1 MNFCMIPIQL
11 IPVLWDE
18 IAPLLLSPVEK
29 SNGEATLESVY
40 DRAMDGVSSVH
51 VLTLDNEI
59 LAAFTLE
66 VMTFESGL
74 KSLVIKLMGGE
85 ALIKN
90 GVEFMLY
97 IKNIA
102 KQLRC
107 DNLRMASARKGWLR
121 AISKYGWKPAHE
133 VVICN
138 LGDEHE

>member
-40 DRAMDGVSSVH
+40 DRAMDGVSSIH
-51 VLTLDNEI
+51 LLTLDNEI

-74 KSLVIKLMGGE
+74 KSLAVPLIGGR

-90 GVEFMLY
+90 GDEFMAY
-97 IKNIA
+97 MRRIA
-102 KQLRC
+102 RQLGC
-107 DNLRMASARKGWLR
+107 DNLRGMSARSGWLR
-121 AISKYGWKPAHE
+121 TISKYGWKTAHE
-133 VVICN
+133 IVICEI
-138 LGDEHE
+138 GDEE